1 MEIVHLID
9 NKESINEVAGWL
21 YTEFVRNIRNDI
33 DLDYIIRAL
42 HNRRKDSIPI
52 TLIAVEDNI
61 CLGTITLFQNDL
73 KTMQLTPWLG
83 ALYVKEIYRGRGIAG
98 KLMNE
103 LVLITK
109 KIGFKELY
117 LRTEH
122 TADYYRKLGWEYLL
136 ETKDELGIATEV
148 FKKALGD

>member
-9 NKESINEVAGWL
+9 NKEYINEVAGWL
-21 YTEFVRNIRNDI
+21 YKEFVQNIRNDI
-33 DLDYIIRAL
+33 DLDYLIRAL

-61 CLGTITLFQNDL
+61 CLGTITLFENDL

-83 ALYVKEIYRGRGIAG
+83 ALYVNEIFRGRSIA
-98 KLMNE
+98 KELMNE
-103 LVLITK
+103 LELITK
-109 KIGFKELY
+109 KIGFKDLY

-122 TADYYRKLGWEYLL
+122 TADYYRKLGWEYLFKA
-136 ETKDELGIATEV
+136 KDELGIDTEV
-148 FKKALGD
+148 FKKDL

>member
-9 NKESINEVAGWL
+9 NKEFINEVAGWL
-21 YTEFVRNIRNDI
+21 YKEFVQNIRNDI
-33 DLDYIIRAL
+33 DLDYVIRAL
-42 HNRRKDSIPI
+42 HNRRKDSTPI

-83 ALYVKEIYRGRGIAG
+83 ALYVKDIYRARGIAE

-103 LVLITK
+103 LELLTK
-109 KIGFKELY
+109 KLGFKDLY

-122 TADYYRKLGWEYLL
+122 TAAYYRKLGWKYICK
-136 ETKDELGIATEV
+136 TKDELGIDTEV
-148 FKKALGD
+148 FKKEL

>member
-9 NKESINEVAGWL
+9 NKEYIDEVAGWL
-21 YTEFVRNIRNDI
+21 YKEFVQNIRNDI
-33 DLDYIIRAL
+33 DLDYVIRAL

-61 CLGTITLFQNDL
+61 CLGTITLFENDL

-83 ALYVKEIYRGRGIAG
+83 ALYVNSIFRGRGIA
-98 KLMNE
+98 KELMNQLE
-103 LVLITK
+103 LFTK
-109 KIGFKELY
+109 KLGFKDIY

-122 TADYYRKLGWEYLL
+122 TADYYRKLGWEYLF
-136 ETKDELGIATEV
+136 EAKDELGINTEV
-148 FKKALGD
+148 FKKNL